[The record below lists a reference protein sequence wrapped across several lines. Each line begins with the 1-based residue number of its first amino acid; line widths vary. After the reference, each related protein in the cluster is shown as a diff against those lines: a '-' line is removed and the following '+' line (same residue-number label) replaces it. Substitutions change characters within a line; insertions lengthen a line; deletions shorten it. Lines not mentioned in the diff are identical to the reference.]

1 MVALNI
7 FLVIAAALAALAI
20 ATPTTTAPTTTEA
33 LEPHLDIIM
42 VDSPPSNPTRFLPSV
57 RSSLVKRQHEECW
70 DNHIYSKNSNSQRAQ
85 REAYENDCQLL
96 LTNMER
102 SHTTI
107 TFAPEQSKDFFTTHR
122 ICKLTVRNQQK
133 ASCSVKTQS
142 VNRATMGKSLEDTLN
157 ACPSQ
162 GQNSG
167 WGFITGKPNLVY
179 IVEPDQLAPPS
190 YSPSCEDGGFP
201 GSSSSG

>member
-7 FLVIAAALAALAI
+7 FLGTAASLAALVI

-42 VDSPPSNPTRFLPSV
+42 VDSPPSDPTRFVPSV
-57 RSSLVKRQHEECW
+57 RSKN
-70 DNHIYSKNSNSQRAQ
+70 DNSRRAQ
-85 REAYENDCQLL
+85 QEAYENDCLTL
-96 LTNMER
+96 LTSMER

-107 TFAPEQSKDFFTTHR
+107 TFAPEQSKDFFTSHR
-122 ICKLTVRNQQK
+122 ICKFTVRNQQK

-142 VNRATMGKSLEDTLN
+142 VNRATMGKSLGETLD
-157 ACPSQ
+157 ACPSL

-179 IVEPDQLAPPS
+179 IVEPHQLAPPS

-201 GSSSSG
+201 GSGSGG

>member
-7 FLVIAAALAALAI
+7 FLGIGAALAALAI
-20 ATPTTTAPTTTEA
+20 ATPTTTGPTKTEA
-33 LEPHLDIIM
+33 LEPQLDIIM
-42 VDSPPSNPTRFLPSV
+42 VDSPAGDPTRFLHSM
-57 RSSLVKRQHEECW
+57 RSSLSKRQHEECW
-70 DNHIYSKNSNSQRAQ
+70 NNGIYSKNANTERAQ
-85 REAYENDCQLL
+85 REAYENDCETL
-96 LTNMER
+96 LTSMER

-107 TFAPEQSKDFFTTHR
+107 TFAPEQSKDFFTSHR

-142 VNRATMGKSLEDTLN
+142 VNRATMGKSLGETLS

-162 GQNSG
+162 AQNSG
-167 WGFITGKPNLVY
+167 WGYITGKPNLVY
-179 IVEPDQLAPPS
+179 IVEPHQLAPPS

-201 GSSSSG
+201 GSGSGG

>member
-7 FLVIAAALAALAI
+7 FLGTAASLAALVI

-42 VDSPPSNPTRFLPSV
+42 VDSPPSDPTRFVPSV
-57 RSSLVKRQHEECW
+57 RSSLMKRQHEECW
-70 DNHIYSKNSNSQRAQ
+70 NNDIYSKNDNSRRAQ
-85 REAYENDCQLL
+85 QEAYENDCLTL
-96 LTNMER
+96 LTSMER

-107 TFAPEQSKDFFTTHR
+107 TFAPEQSKDFFTSHR
-122 ICKLTVRNQQK
+122 ICKFTVRNQQK

-142 VNRATMGKSLEDTLN
+142 VNRATMGKSLGETLD
-157 ACPSQ
+157 ACPSL

-179 IVEPDQLAPPS
+179 IVEPHQLAPPS

-201 GSSSSG
+201 GSGSGG